1 MTDTSDSDTTEQ
13 PNDEPS
19 VAQQLTALQ
28 EIDTQS
34 DQLKVKRERL
44 DERDRFITTSGQLAE
59 WERQRAK
66 YRARLETLDASIEEA
81 EAEGVTTLAERDRLE
96 AQMKTVIAPREA
108 EALMHEIAT
117 INQRRDELDDV
128 ELAALEEQSTIDDQL
143 TQHLTGEAALRDAVS
158 AADAA
163 LGRACADIDNEL
175 AGLASSREAAAAVLT
190 PFVLARYEA
199 VRAANGVAVAALRGA
214 QCTGC
219 HLDLSAA
226 EIDTAK
232 DEASDAGH
240 TDCPQCGRMLIV

>member
-1 MTDTSDSDTTEQ
+1 MTDTSDSTST
-13 PNDEPS
+13 DEATGGSS
-19 VAQQLTALQ
+19 VASQLMTLQ

-34 DQLKVKRERL
+34 DQLKVRRERL
-44 DERDRFITTSGQLAE
+44 DERERFATVSRQLTD
-59 WERQRAK
+59 WEQQRAA
-66 YRARLETLDASIEEA
+66 YRRRLDELDASIEQA
-81 EAEGVTTLAERDRLE
+81 EAEGVTTLADRDRLE

-108 EALMHEIAT
+108 EALMHEIDT
-117 INQRRDELDDV
+117 INRRRDELDDV

-143 TQHLTGEAALRDAVS
+143 TQHLNGETALRDAVG

-163 LGRACADIDNEL
+163 LAHACADIDTEL
-175 AGLASSREAAAAVLT
+175 AGLARRREEAAADLA
-190 PFVLARYEA
+190 PNVLARYES
-199 VRAANGVAVAALRGA
+199 VRSSNGVAVASLRGP

-232 DEASDAGH
+232 DEAAEAGY

>member
-1 MTDTSDSDTTEQ
+1 MTDTSDSSTTEQ
-13 PNDEPS
+13 PNDEMS
-19 VAQQLTALQ
+19 VARQLTELQ
-28 EIDTQS
+28 HLDTQS

-44 DERDRFITTSGQLAE
+44 DERERFAAVTGQLAD
-59 WERQRAK
+59 WERVHLAHRT
-66 YRARLETLDASIEEA
+66 RLDELEAVIERA
-81 EAEGVTTLAERDRLE
+81 EADGVTTLADRDRLE

-108 EALMHEIAT
+108 EALMHEIDT
-117 INQRRDELDDV
+117 INERRDELDDV

-143 TQHLTGEAALRDAVS
+143 TEHLTREAALRGAVG

-163 LGRACADIDNEL
+163 LAQACADIDSEVSD
-175 AGLASSREAAAAVLT
+175 LASRRDEAAGVLSPAVLSH
-190 PFVLARYEA
+190 YEA
-199 VRAANGVAVAALRGA
+199 VRSSNGVAVAALRGA

-232 DEASDAGH
+232 DEAADAGY